1 MRSLQTAAPKWEG
14 HDRAEA
20 LIRGSGVQV
29 DHVAGDRA
37 YYSLKE
43 DRVVLPE
50 RNQCPSQDA
59 YTHTALHEL
68 WVRRDRPFVK
78 LLLRYVFNV
87 EQPRASSCAR
97 SRPRRRSRGTTSRRC

>member
-68 WVRRDRPFVK
+68 WHATGHSSPLTGRPRSTPCRAAARA
-78 LLLRYVFNV
+78 L
-87 EQPRASSCAR
+87 PRAAPPVIMAAISVPS
-97 SRPRRRSRGTTSRRC
+97 